1 MFIRSPSVS
10 EATLLLLIRLYND
23 EAVELPRCYRT
34 F

>member
-23 EAVELPRCYRT
+23 EAVELPRC
-34 F
+34 